1 MILHI
6 REFGK
11 KIDHNICIYV
21 WSDVMVKAVSVMWHA
36 FVFLSSLLM
45 AGLYSRVV
53 YTLWFKRNDDNELTY
68 QQQVCVN
75 GEITRLGRVFH
86 VYPISNLLSSNNTF
100 NLIRPFY

>member
-11 KIDHNICIYV
+11 KIAHNICIYV
-21 WSDVMVKAVSVMWHA
+21 WSDVMVKTVSVMWHA
-36 FVFLSSLLM
+36 IVFLSSLLM

-68 QQQVCVN
+68 QQQVWVN
-75 GEITRLGRVFH
+75 GEIRWFGRD
-86 VYPISNLLSSNNTF
+86 VYVDPMSKLLLQKRYF
-100 NLIRPFY
+100 

>member
-11 KIDHNICIYV
+11 KVDHNICIYV
-21 WSDVMVKAVSVMWHA
+21 WSEVMVKAVSMMWHA
-36 FVFLSSLLM
+36 FVYLSSLLM

-68 QQQVCVN
+68 QQQV
-75 GEITRLGRVFH
+75 
-86 VYPISNLLSSNNTF
+86 
-100 NLIRPFY
+100 